1 MLLLSV
7 NTDSYLSATLDGKV
21 WHQPHII
28 YTILTMKNDLPHLKE
43 LISAFFEGALTT
55 WHRFTAEFTPG
66 GLIDMSSIDEKDGAW
81 MPSTNDVNEGAL
93 GSFQVYLR
101 SKPSTTM
108 ASYNV
113 QAMFHRNGTQSFM
126 SLHLTE
132 VDDDKYIKRI
142 ARQEDSS
149 GKERKRKDELLQHEK
164 EIVEVKR
171 RKDEVSKKKKTD
183 KEDRLSRIQLE
194 LDMTT
199 LRNQKFT
206 NAMLVDQLDLHHQF
220 NTDIPPKSQL
230 KNKEMLLEAL
240 VSAIEYYSSRSIHTN
255 LIQGDDNNLEDV
267 DMIIADDPND
277 YDTDSSM
284 ED

>member
-1 MLLLSV
+1 
-7 NTDSYLSATLDGKV
+7 
-21 WHQPHII
+21 
-28 YTILTMKNDLPHLKE
+28 
-43 LISAFFEGALTT
+43 
-55 WHRFTAEFTPG
+55 
-66 GLIDMSSIDEKDGAW
+66 
-81 MPSTNDVNEGAL
+81 
-93 GSFQVYLR
+93 
-101 SKPSTTM
+101 M
-108 ASYNV
+108 ASYNA
-113 QAMFHRNGTQSFM
+113 QAMFHCNGTQSFM
-126 SLHLTE
+126 SRHLTE
-132 VDDDKYIKRI
+132 VDDDKYIERI
-142 ARQEDSS
+142 AQQEDSS

-199 LRNQKFT
+199 LRNRKFT
-206 NAMLVDQLDLHHQF
+206 NAMLVDQLDLHCQF
-220 NTDIPPKSQL
+220 NTDIPPKSWL

-240 VSAIEYYSSRSIHTN
+240 VSAIEYYNSWSIHTN

>member
-1 MLLLSV
+1 
-7 NTDSYLSATLDGKV
+7 
-21 WHQPHII
+21 
-28 YTILTMKNDLPHLKE
+28 
-43 LISAFFEGALTT
+43 
-55 WHRFTAEFTPG
+55 
-66 GLIDMSSIDEKDGAW
+66 MS
-81 MPSTNDVNEGAL
+81 
-93 GSFQVYLR
+93 R
-101 SKPSTTM
+101 
-108 ASYNV
+108 
-113 QAMFHRNGTQSFM
+113 
-126 SLHLTE
+126 HLTE

-149 GKERKRKDELLQHEK
+149 GKERKRKDELLRHEK
-164 EIVEVKR
+164 EIVEVKH

-183 KEDRLSRIQLE
+183 KEDRLSWIQLE

-206 NAMLVDQLDLHHQF
+206 NAMLVDQLDLHRQF
-220 NTDIPPKSQL
+220 NTDIPPKSRL

-240 VSAIEYYSSRSIHTN
+240 VSAIEYYNSRSIHTN

-267 DMIIADDPND
+267 DMIIADNPNN